1 MSKRNAILA
10 SEIQT
15 ESLPVATFRIVEDGE
30 TQMMAREKIL
40 ELRGITKRFAGVSAL
55 SQVDL
60 DLQEGEVLALLGE
73 NGAGKSTLMKILS
86 GVHQPDGGTIRFRGE
101 EMQFSSPRDAQKLGI
116 SIIYQE
122 FSLVPHLPVFENI
135 FYGQE
140 KRTRWG
146 SLDRKAMR
154 QEAKIILQKLGVLL
168 DVTRTVAQLSIAEQQ
183 FVEIAKALTRD
194 TRILILDEPTATLTS
209 QEADQLFRVMRQLRE
224 SGVAM
229 IFISH
234 HLEEIFTI
242 GDRVQCLRDGRSVG
256 TLPIS
261 ECTTASLV
269 KMIAGRDI
277 AHAFPLRMG
286 PEPGPVVLDVRK
298 LRLQADSPTINFSLR
313 EGEILGFAGLIG
325 SGRTE
330 IMRALIGADRSAE
343 RVVLYLGK
351 KFTPASPADAC
362 GKGFGLVPED
372 RKQQGLILPFS
383 VADNIVLTNLGAI
396 SHPMLHK
403 IQKQK
408 GIAVVDTLIKK
419 LRIKTPSA
427 EQIVRNLS
435 GGNQQKVV
443 IAKWLHADCQVL
455 IFDEPTRGIDV
466 GAKSEIYELMRVLA
480 AKGVS
485 IIMISSELP
494 EVVGMSDRVVVMRQ
508 NRVEKLI
515 ERAEEITAENIM
527 HYATG
532 AHNL

>member
-1 MSKRNAILA
+1 MSKQNAMLA
-10 SEIQT
+10 SSFQAE
-15 ESLPVATFRIVEDGE
+15 LPVAGFRIVEDVKGP
-30 TQMMAREKIL
+30 MATRENIL

-60 DLQEGEVLALLGE
+60 DLHEGEVLALLGE
-73 NGAGKSTLMKILS
+73 NGAGKSTLMKVLS
-86 GVHQPDGGTIRFRGE
+86 GVHQPDAGTIRFRGE
-101 EMQFSSPRDAQKLGI
+101 ELKFSSPRDAQKLGI

-122 FSLVPHLPVFENI
+122 FSLIPHLPVFENI

-140 KRTRWG
+140 MLTRWG
-146 SLDRKAMR
+146 SMDRGSMKK
-154 QEAKIILQKLGVLL
+154 EAKLLLLKLGVVL

-209 QEADQLFRVMRQLRE
+209 QEAEQLFRVMRQLRD
-224 SGVAM
+224 SDVAM

-256 TLPIS
+256 SLLIG
-261 ECTTASLV
+261 ECTTAGLV

-277 AHAFPLRMG
+277 THAFPPRTG
-286 PEPGPVVLDVRK
+286 RPPGPVVLDVRQ
-298 LRLQADSPTINFSLR
+298 LQRQADLPTVSFTLR

-330 IMRALIGADRSAE
+330 VMRALIGADRSAQ
-343 RVVLYLGK
+343 RDVLYRGK
-351 KFTPASPADAC
+351 KFAPASPADAC
-362 GKGFGLVPED
+362 ETGFGLVPED

-383 VADNIVLTNLGAI
+383 VADNIVLTNLGVI
-396 SHPMLHK
+396 SHPILHK
-403 IQKQK
+403 IQKRQ
-408 GIAVVDTLIKK
+408 GATVVDALIKS
-419 LRIKTPSA
+419 LRIKTPSP
-427 EQIVRNLS
+427 EQMVRNLS

-466 GAKSEIYELMRVLA
+466 GAKSEIYELMRALTQ
-480 AKGVS
+480 KGVS

-515 ERAEEITAENIM
+515 ENAEEITAENIM